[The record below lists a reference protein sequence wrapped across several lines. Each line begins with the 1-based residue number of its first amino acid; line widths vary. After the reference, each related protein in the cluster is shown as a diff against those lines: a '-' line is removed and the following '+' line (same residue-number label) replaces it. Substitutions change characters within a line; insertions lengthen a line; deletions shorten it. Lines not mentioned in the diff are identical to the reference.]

1 MAKRTIHMLV
11 DDLDGGDA
19 DETVTFALDGT
30 QYQIDLSTKNAARL
44 RDAVAK
50 FVGAGTKVGRVTA
63 APSRGGSAGAARG
76 SARADRDQN
85 RAIREWAQAKGIE
98 MSDRGRIKQEIVDR
112 YQAEAGR

>member
-19 DETVTFALDGT
+19 DETITFALDGT
-30 QYQIDLSTKNAARL
+30 QYHIDLSKKNAAKM

-50 FVGAGTKVGRVTA
+50 YISAGTKVGRVGTV
-63 APSRGGSAGAARG
+63 APARGAAASGRG